1 MSSAGPLDA
10 EDISRCSAAVCSPVI
25 EVGRTYFFL
34 FLDTQVSPAPT
45 HVSQLVGQL
54 VTLSNFQSLV
64 APEMMHRG

>member
-34 FLDTQVSPAPT
+34 FFLF
-45 HVSQLVGQL
+45 VGPFL
-54 VTLSNFQSLV
+54 ALI
-64 APEMMHRG
+64 